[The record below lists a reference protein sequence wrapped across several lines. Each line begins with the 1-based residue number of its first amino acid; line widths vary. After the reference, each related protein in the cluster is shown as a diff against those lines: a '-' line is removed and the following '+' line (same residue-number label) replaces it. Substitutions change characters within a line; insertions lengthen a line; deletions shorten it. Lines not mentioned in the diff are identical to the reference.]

1 MERDVELAIL
11 DNDKNVKIFIKHGME
26 LIDITSDFNSE
37 ILVVNKEKQTFF
49 LNTIDKY
56 KVENDTLGIGEVIKV
71 NKTNNLL
78 EQTIIYSK
86 YERYPNIIFVKAL
99 YKNISSIPIKIDSY
113 INNNYMIKF
122 QEPDIFFWGYM
133 GASYESRPNWIQ
145 PLKVGFVQENY
156 MGMNSSDYGG
166 GTPVIDIW
174 NDKFGV
180 AIGHTELK
188 QYEVYLPIHVS
199 EYGAH
204 MSFKHDVNFALQP
217 QGNFE
222 TLETF
227 IMAHQGDCFT
237 ALRTYRN
244 ILEDK
249 GLKFNYVPP
258 EDAYK
263 TMWHSWGYER
273 DFSIKQIY
281 KTLPK
286 IKELDIQWVCL
297 DDGYQVEEGDLELSK
312 VKFPNGDQDMKD
324 FVRTLHEN
332 GLKAQLWWIPLAV
345 DPKSKIYEKHPD
357 WLLLNEYGEKQHI
370 SWWDS
375 YYLCPAY
382 KPVQEDIKHQ
392 LYKILVEWGF
402 DGLKIDGQH
411 LNSAPKC
418 FNLAHNHKDPSESIE
433 WMSLIIKMI
442 YEIAREIKK
451 DVIVYYCPCGAT
463 YSIFTMPYYNI
474 AVASDPKSSWQVRL
488 KGHVIRALGGKN
500 IVYHGD
506 HVELTDNYTDFASI
520 VGIGAVIDTKF
531 TWPPGS
537 MGKSIL
543 RPGEIDPF
551 GLSEGKEKLYKKWI
565 DIYNNK
571 MLSKGEYIG
580 DLYTIGY
587 DVPETHVILKDKKLY
602 FSFYVEEWDDTVE
615 FRGLEQNV
623 QYRVF
628 DYVNNRMLGIVN
640 AKKNKLKVKFNDYL
654 LVELEKIKSDE

>member
-1 MERDVELAIL
+1 MRRWEIEIEVSNNNTKLY
-11 DNDKNVKIFIKHGME
+11 VKEDEKIIN
-26 LIDITSDFNSE
+26 ITSNTESE
-37 ILVVNKEKQTFF
+37 ILIANNEKQNFSLKAINRYNVGNSIFGNSEVIEVWRENHILKQIITY
-49 LNTIDKY
+49 IKY
-56 KVENDTLGIGEVIKV
+56 KK
-71 NKTNNLL
+71 
-78 EQTIIYSK
+78 
-86 YERYPNIIFVKAL
+86 YPNVIFVKAS
-99 YKNISSIPIKIDSY
+99 YKNISFLPIVINSY
-113 INNNYMIKF
+113 IHHNYTVPTNKQNRM
-122 QEPDIFFWGYM
+122 PFWGYF
-133 GASYESRPNWIQ
+133 GASYDSRPDWIQ
-145 PLKVGFVQENY
+145 PLKVGFAQGNY

-174 NDKFGV
+174 NNEFGV
-180 AIGHTELK
+180 AIGHTGLK
-188 QYEVYLPIHVS
+188 QYEVFLPINVS

-204 MSFKHDVNFALQP
+204 MSIQHDVDFVLESQE
-217 QGNFE
+217 QFE
-222 TLETF
+222 SLETF
-227 IMAHQGDCFT
+227 IMVHPGDCFT

-281 KTLPK
+281 ETLPK
-286 IKELDIQWVCL
+286 IKELGIRWVCL
-297 DDGYQVEEGDLELSK
+297 DDGYQIEEGDLELSK
-312 VKFPNGDQDMKD
+312 EKFPNGDKDMKE
-324 FVRTLHEN
+324 FVQTLHDN

-345 DPKSKIYEKHPD
+345 DPKSKVYEKHPD
-357 WLLLNEYGEKQHI
+357 WLLLNKYGEKQYI
-370 SWWDS
+370 NWWDS

-382 KPVQEDIKHQ
+382 KPVQEDIKRQ
-392 LYKILVEWGF
+392 LYKILVEWDF

-418 FNLAHNHKDPSESIE
+418 FNPVHNHKDPSESIE

-442 YEIAREIKK
+442 YEVAREIKK
-451 DVIVYYCPCGAT
+451 DVVVFYCPCGAT

-474 AVASDPKSSWQVRL
+474 AVASDPLSSWQVRS
-488 KGHVIRALGGKN
+488 KGRVIRALGWN
-500 IVYHGD
+500 NVVYHGD
-506 HVELTDNYTDFASI
+506 HVELTDNYLDFASI

-537 MGKSIL
+537 MGESIL
-543 RPGEIDPF
+543 RPGEKEPF
-551 GLSEGKEKLYKKWI
+551 LLSEEKEEIYKKWI

-587 DVPETHVILKDKKLY
+587 DVPETHVILKDEKLY
-602 FSFYVEEWDDTVE
+602 FSFYAEKWNDTVE

-628 DYVNNRMLGIVN
+628 DYVNNRMVGIVD
-640 AKKNKLKVKFNDYL
+640 AEKNKLKVKFNDYL
-654 LVELEKIKSDE
+654 LVELEKIKSNE